1 MIRLTATAAVTAALA
16 ALAACRGPAVGPLFA
31 LPIYEKQV
39 TVPTG
44 PNPVFVPVA
53 NQDFTWEQV
62 VDSVDDFFRVESER
76 RVELV
81 GDVITEGSIVTFP
94 RIGATIVEP
103 HRRDS
108 VGRFNRWQST
118 LQTIRRGAVVRV
130 IPDRGGWLVE
140 VIVQKELEDLPRP
153 EGATAG
159 AATLRNDS
167 SLDPRLSQDVSK
179 LRFGGEWIP
188 IGRDIALEQEML
200 ERIRERASG
209 NL

>member
-1 MIRLTATAAVTAALA
+1 M
-16 ALAACRGPAVGPLFA
+16 AACRGPVAGPLFA
-31 LPIYEKQV
+31 LPIYDQQV
-39 TVPTG
+39 TVPTK
-44 PNPVFVPVA
+44 PNPVFVPVT
-53 NQDFTWEQV
+53 NPDFTWEQI

-118 LQTIRRGAVVRV
+118 LQTIRRSAVVRV

-140 VIVQKELEDLPRP
+140 VVVQKELEDLPRP

-159 AATLRNDS
+159 AAALRNDS

-179 LRFGGEWIP
+179 LRFAGSWIP
-188 IGRDIALEQEML
+188 IGRDIALEEEML
-200 ERIRERASG
+200 ERIRERACG
-209 NL
+209 EQ